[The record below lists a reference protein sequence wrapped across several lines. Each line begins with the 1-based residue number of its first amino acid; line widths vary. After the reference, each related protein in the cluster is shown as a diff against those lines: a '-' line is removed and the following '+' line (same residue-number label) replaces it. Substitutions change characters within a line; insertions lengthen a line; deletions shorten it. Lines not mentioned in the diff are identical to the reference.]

1 MSSKGLLLI
10 SALALAAPASF
21 AADLPL
27 RSPSA
32 ARHHHG
38 HVGWGDERVGV
49 AYGLVPGLGQLGA
62 AGYGYYG
69 LARCW
74 INGPAYD
81 ADGYY
86 FGRQLVDICV
96 N

>member
-1 MSSKGLLLI
+1 MSSKGLFLV
-10 SALALAAPASF
+10 SALVLAAPASF
-21 AADLPL
+21 AADLSM

-32 ARHHHG
+32 WRHHNRHP
-38 HVGWGDERVGV
+38 GWGDERVGV

-69 LARCW
+69 PARCW
-74 INGPAYD
+74 TYEPAYD
-81 ADGYY
+81 ADGNY
-86 FGRQLVDICV
+86 FGRQPVDICV

>member
-1 MSSKGLLLI
+1 MLGKGLLFVA
-10 SALALAAPASF
+10 ALALAAPASF
-21 AADLPL
+21 AADLPMQ
-27 RSPSA
+27 SSSA
-32 ARHHHG
+32 WRHYHR

-69 LARCW
+69 PARCW
-74 INGPAYD
+74 IYGPAYD

-86 FGRQLVDICV
+86 FGRQPVDICV